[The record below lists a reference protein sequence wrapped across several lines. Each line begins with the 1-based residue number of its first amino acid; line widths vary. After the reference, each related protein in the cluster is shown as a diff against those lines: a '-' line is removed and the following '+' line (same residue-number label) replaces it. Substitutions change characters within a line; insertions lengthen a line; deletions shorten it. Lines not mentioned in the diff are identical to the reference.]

1 MLRYFLAP
9 KRLCWLFLV
18 IGAPVHADVYK
29 MVGRNGQVIFSDKP
43 AGAGYHLVIK
53 SNRPAPIAAPP
64 AAAPVSR
71 PRGPSGEIILG
82 NGPRPI
88 PAQSPRVGARLERG
102 PRQLQYAPLVERAA
116 EAHGLDPW
124 LLDAVIQ
131 AESSYNPQA
140 VSHKGAM
147 GLMQLMPGTAER
159 YGVRDPYDPEQNI
172 FGGARYLR
180 DLMGM
185 FGSDVRL
192 AVAAYNAGEGN
203 VMKYGNQVPPFTE
216 TQGYVSK
223 VLGFYRRTN

>member
-1 MLRYFLAP
+1 MIRFFWSPNLLYCLLLMMGTP
-9 KRLCWLFLV
+9 L
-18 IGAPVHADVYK
+18 HADVYK
-29 MVGRNGQVIFSDKP
+29 MIGRNGQVIFTDKP
-43 AGAGYHLVIK
+43 RGAGYQLVIK
-53 SNRPAPIAAPP
+53 SNHPAQLPP
-64 AAAPVSR
+64 AAAPVSH

-88 PAQSPRVGARLERG
+88 PAKSPRMGARLERG
-102 PRQLQYAPLVERAA
+102 PRQLQYARLVERAA

-124 LLDAVIQ
+124 LLHAVIQ

-140 VSHKGAM
+140 VSHKGAK

-159 YGVRDPYDPEQNI
+159 YGVRDPYDPEDNV

-203 VMKYGNQVPPFTE
+203 VMKYGNQVPPFSE

-223 VLGFYRRTN
+223 VLGFYRRSN

>member
-1 MLRYFLAP
+1 MIRFFWSPNLLYCLLLMMGTP
-9 KRLCWLFLV
+9 L
-18 IGAPVHADVYK
+18 HADVYK
-29 MVGRNGQVIFSDKP
+29 MIGRNGQVIFTDKP
-43 AGAGYHLVIK
+43 EGSGYHLVIK
-53 SNRPAPIAAPP
+53 SNRPAPS
-64 AAAPVSR
+64 AAAPSAVPLSR
-71 PRGPSGEIILG
+71 PRGPSGDIILG
-82 NGPRPI
+82 NGPRPVAVPDI
-88 PAQSPRVGARLERG
+88 RAARPQRG
-102 PRQLQYAPLVERAA
+102 GRQLQYARLVERAA

-124 LLDAVIQ
+124 LLHAVIQ

-140 VSHKGAM
+140 VSHKGAK

-159 YGVRDPYDPEQNI
+159 YGVRDPYDPEDNV

-203 VMKYGNQVPPFTE
+203 VMKYGNQVPPFSE

-223 VLGFYRRTN
+223 VLGFYRRSN